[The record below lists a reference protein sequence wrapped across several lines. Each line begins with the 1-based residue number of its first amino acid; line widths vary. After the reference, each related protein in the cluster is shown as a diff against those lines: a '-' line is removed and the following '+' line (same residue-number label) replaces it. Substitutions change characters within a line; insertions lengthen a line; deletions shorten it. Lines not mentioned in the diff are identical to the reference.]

1 MIQDTIEKLKILQ
14 NILSQK
20 YTLEQEIEELP
31 RTLATKKEL
40 VSRLKKSFLDKNEKY
55 EEARRRVADLRVRLQ
70 EAESDREKYESQM
83 DQITTA
89 REYDALEK
97 EIRDASER
105 EQQYRRDLQR
115 EEKELEEQ
123 RVRLEREEAMIK
135 TEEEELEN
143 ERAKIDSDTAERKST
158 LKELAKNEEETIPG
172 LDEDLL
178 FKFERII
185 KSKEGEGIVAIK
197 NGVCTGCQM
206 ILPNQ
211 FVNDVRRGESIL
223 FCPYCSKIVFYTE
236 DDADLEDT
244 GFTAS
249 DEESLADLVDDDF
262 DEDLFDEEE
271 LTGLTDEDE
280 LTPEE
285 EEEYDDSDDEDED
298 EVDDESDDEVEDVD
312 EEDDV
317 IDEDD
322 SLIGDDDEEDYDEDE
337 ELDE

>member
-14 NILSQK
+14 DILSQK
-20 YTLEQEIEELP
+20 YALEQEIEELP

-40 VSRLKKSFLDKNEKY
+40 VSRLKKSFLEKNEKY

-70 EAESDREKYESQM
+70 EAEADREKYESQM

-97 EIRDASER
+97 EIRDASDR
-105 EQQYRRDLQR
+105 EQQHRRDLQR

-123 RVRLEREEAMIK
+123 RIRLEREEAMIK
-135 TEEEELEN
+135 SEEEELDQ
-143 ERAKIDSDTAERKST
+143 ERAKIDSETADRKDT
-158 LKELAKNEEETIPG
+158 LKELTKGENETVPG

-185 KSKEGEGIVAIK
+185 RSKEGEGIVAVR

-211 FVNDVRRGESIL
+211 FVNDVRKSEEIL
-223 FCPYCSKIVFYTE
+223 FCPYCSKIVFYT
-236 DDADLEDT
+236 DDDTDLDDT
-244 GFTAS
+244 GFSAS

-262 DEDLFDEEE
+262 DENLFDEEE

-285 EEEYDDSDDEDED
+285 EAEYEDDDDEAVDDEEEEDED
-298 EVDDESDDEVEDVD
+298 VEEVDPAVD
-312 EEDDV
+312 LE
-317 IDEDD
+317 DEDD
-322 SLIGDDDEEDYDEDE
+322 SLLDEDDDEFEDE
-337 ELDE
+337 ESDE

>member
-14 NILSQK
+14 DILSQK

-40 VSRLKKSFLDKNEKY
+40 VSRLKKSFLEKNEKF

-105 EQQYRRDLQR
+105 EQQHRRDLQR

-135 TEEEELEN
+135 TEEEELEQ
-143 ERAKIDSDTAERKST
+143 ERAKIDSETAERKAT
-158 LKELAKNEEETIPG
+158 LKELAKSETETVPG

-185 KSKEGEGIVAIK
+185 KSKEGEGIVAIR

-211 FVNDVRRGESIL
+211 FVNDVRKGDHIL
-223 FCPYCSKIVFYTE
+223 FCPYCSKIVFFTE
-236 DDADLEDT
+236 DDADLEDS
-244 GFTAS
+244 GFSAS
-249 DEESLADLVDDDF
+249 DEESLADLIDDDF

-271 LTGLTDEDE
+271 MTDLTDEDE

-285 EEEYDDSDDEDED
+285 EAEYDDDDTVDDDEAG
-298 EVDDESDDEVEDVD
+298 DDDVEDD
-312 EEDDV
+312 EEDGV
-317 IDEDD
+317 LEDEDD
-322 SLIGDDDEEDYDEDE
+322 SLLDDDEAEEDFEEDE